1 LDRSLFRDGKT
12 LRRYQKARARLI
24 ERNLRLVRSVA
35 RRYRN
40 KGLELEDLVQE
51 GSIGLLSAVERVD
64 PDRGVKF
71 STYAV
76 FWIRQAITRAL
87 SSKARTIRVPIR
99 LGQLARE
106 ANRLSSVVA
115 PRCGRAPELSDL
127 AAETGVSLLR
137 LESARSAMLPIE
149 LLDAPAI
156 ADGSPR
162 WQLRADDRLSSP
174 WSVAVAER
182 REKVDELLRTLP
194 VRDRLVVRMRFALGF
209 AHAHTLE
216 EIADVLLLS
225 RERVRQIE
233 NAALERLRREGMHRG
248 LQSLADG

>member
-1 LDRSLFRDGKT
+1 
-12 LRRYQKARARLI
+12 
-24 ERNLRLVRSVA
+24 
-35 RRYRN
+35 
-40 KGLELEDLVQE
+40 
-51 GSIGLLSAVERVD
+51 
-64 PDRGVKF
+64 VKF

-115 PRCGRAPELSDL
+115 PRSGRAPELPDL

-174 WSVAVAER
+174 WSVAVAAER
-182 REKVDELLRTLP
+182 REKVGELLRTLP

-209 AHAHTLE
+209 ARAHTLE
-216 EIADVLLLS
+216 EIAEALLLS

-233 NAALERLRREGMHRG
+233 NAALERLRREGMRRG

>member
-1 LDRSLFRDGKT
+1 
-12 LRRYQKARARLI
+12 
-24 ERNLRLVRSVA
+24 
-35 RRYRN
+35 
-40 KGLELEDLVQE
+40 LELEDLVQE
-51 GSIGLLSAVERVD
+51 GSIGLLRAVERFD
-64 PDRGVKF
+64 PDRDVKF

-87 SSKARTIRVPIR
+87 SSQARTTRVPIR
-99 LGQLARE
+99 LGQLARDV
-106 ANRLSSVVA
+106 NRLSSVVA
-115 PRCGRAPELSDL
+115 PRSGRAPELSDL
-127 AAETGVSLLR
+127 AAGTGVSLLR

-156 ADGSPR
+156 ADGRPR

-174 WSVAVAER
+174 WSVAALAER

-216 EIADVLLLS
+216 EIAEVLLLS

-233 NAALERLRREGMHRG
+233 NAALERLRREGMRRG